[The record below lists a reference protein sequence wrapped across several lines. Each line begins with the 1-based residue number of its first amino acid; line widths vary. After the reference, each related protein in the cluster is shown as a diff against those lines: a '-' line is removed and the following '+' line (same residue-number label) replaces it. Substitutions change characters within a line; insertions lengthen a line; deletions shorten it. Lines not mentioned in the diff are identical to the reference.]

1 VSTPDV
7 LTLGESMVAF
17 RSEAPLSQ
25 GGTQV
30 TRVAGAES
38 NVAIGLARLGHS
50 VAWAGRVGAD
60 GFGSLVL
67 RELRAEG
74 VDTTHA
80 VVDPSRPTGLMF
92 VEQRTADLTRV
103 EYRRSGS
110 AGSALRREDVEAA
123 VEAGPRVLHLTG
135 ITPALS
141 GSARDCVLWVAETAS
156 AAGSLVSLDVNFR
169 SRLWSR
175 EQAREV
181 LAALARHAAYVIA
194 SEDELDLVAENSRG
208 STGSGS
214 SERPERAVA
223 AHLLELGV
231 RAVAVKRGARGATVH
246 THAGRVDLPALAVTA
261 VDPLGAGD
269 AFSAGYLSGVLD
281 GLEPAECLARAV
293 ATGAFAASVRGDWE
307 GAPTRDE
314 LALLDEHA
322 PGTTLR

>member
-1 VSTPDV
+1 MTTTPDV
-7 LTLGESMVAF
+7 LTVGESMVAF
-17 RSEAPLSQ
+17 RAEGPVAH

-38 NVAIGLARLGHS
+38 NVAIGLVRLGHS

-60 GFGSLVL
+60 GFGRLIL

-74 VDTTHA
+74 VDTAHA

-92 VEQRTADLTRV
+92 VEERTADLTRV

-123 VEAGPRVLHLTG
+123 LAAGPRVVHLTG

-141 GSARDCVLWVAETAS
+141 GSARDAVQWTAENAG
-156 AAGSLVSLDVNFR
+156 AAGALVTFDVNFR

-181 LAALARHAAYVIA
+181 LAPLAGHAAYVIA
-194 SEDELDLVAENSRG
+194 SEDELDLVADGSEDEAAADLLARG
-208 STGSGS
+208 A
-214 SERPERAVA
+214 RAV
-223 AHLLELGV
+223 V
-231 RAVAVKRGARGATVH
+231 VKRGHRGASVH
-246 THAGRVDLPALAVTA
+246 TRSGRVDAPAIQVTA
-261 VDPLGAGD
+261 VDPIGAGD
-269 AFSAGYLSGVLD
+269 AFSAGYLSGLLD
-281 GLEPAECLARAV
+281 GFEPAECLRRGIT
-293 ATGAFAASVRGDWE
+293 TGAFAASVRGDWD

-314 LALLDEHA
+314 LTLLDRHT
-322 PGTTLR
+322 PGATLR